1 MLFTNR
7 EVRIGKNCARGF
19 GTVRKTEGT
28 VFPYTDG
35 PELVNNIFI
44 FFRKHTEMLAKGN
57 RMIKSCN

>member
-1 MLFTNR
+1 MRNT
-7 EVRIGKNCARGF
+7 K
-19 GTVRKTEGT
+19 GT

-44 FFRKHTEMLAKGN
+44 FFRKLTEMLAKGN

>member
-19 GTVRKTEGT
+19 GTVRKTKGT

-44 FFRKHTEMLAKGN
+44 FFSGNLQKCLQKETE
-57 RMIKSCN
+57 